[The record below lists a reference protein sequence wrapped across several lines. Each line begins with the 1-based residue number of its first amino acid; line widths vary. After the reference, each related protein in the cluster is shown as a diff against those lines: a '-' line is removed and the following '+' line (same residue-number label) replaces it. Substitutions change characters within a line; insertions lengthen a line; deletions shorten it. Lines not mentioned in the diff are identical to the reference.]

1 MKIIDCRGMACPG
14 PVIQAKKALEE
25 LLPLESIVVEVDSEA
40 SRENVRRFAESR
52 GSGVHVEETGD
63 SVHRI
68 VITASKENADEVS
81 VMLPVIFI
89 SSETLGSGDDKL
101 GRILMEGFINT
112 LQEQEKAP
120 DSILLMNSAVRLA
133 VEGSPVVGPLRDLTD
148 RGCEILVCGTC
159 LEFFGLKGKLAV
171 GIVSNMYNIQSSLLE
186 ASRVIRL

>member
-1 MKIIDCRGMACPG
+1 MC

-52 GSGVHVEETGD
+52 GSGVHLEETGD
-63 SVHRI
+63 NVHRI

-112 LQEQEKAP
+112 LQEQENVP
-120 DSILLMNSAVRLA
+120 DGILLMNSAVRLT
-133 VEGSPVVGPLRDLTD
+133 VEGSPVAGPLMDLTD

-171 GIVSNMYNIQSSLLE
+171 GVVSNMYDIQHALLN
-186 ASRVIRL
+186 ARSVIKL